1 MGASPSQPLST
12 AQLRSL
18 FARIDERGAGRVDS
32 AALAAA
38 LERALRVAPDEP
50 LVASLVREVDRDADG
65 ALSPEEFIEL
75 ARRHADGWPAL
86 ARRDDADARLLLAKG
101 GLEAF
106 DVADVAA
113 ERGGAAARARRARS
127 AGLEVAACR
136 GDARAAGVGVGWRVV
151 ELAGE
156 ASGGRRR
163 AIRALPSLS
172 LGFVASPRSRRGA
185 RATAAIAPLAR
196 ARARARPRLTRPG
209 GSNASRARAPARLA
223 EIAGRHVG
231 ARVRGARRRAPAAV
245 ARRIQAAAGRR
256 RGRGRARRREPRG
269 ARRHRRAA
277 AGRGVVL
284 HALRRS
290 RRALR
295 APGAAAR
302 FIALVSWDTSSEP
315 LSTTD

>member
-136 GDARAAGVGVGWRVV
+136 GGARAAGVGVGWRVV

-156 ASGGRRR
+156 ASDGRRR

-185 RATAAIAPLAR
+185 RATAAIAPLAPAR
-196 ARARARPRLTRPG
+196 ARARARLTRPG
-209 GSNASRARAPARLA
+209 GSNASRARAPARASQRLPDDMS
-223 EIAGRHVG
+223 
-231 ARVRGARRRAPAAV
+231 AREFAA
-245 ARRIQAAAGRR
+245 
-256 RGRGRARRREPRG
+256 
-269 ARRHRRAA
+269 RAA
-277 AGRGVVL
+277 ALPRPLLVGFKRPPGDGAAEGARG
-284 HALRRS
+284 AAS
-290 RRALR
+290 RAARDDTVAPP
-295 APGAAAR
+295 PGAGWCCTPCGGLDALCAPPAR
-302 FIALVSWDTSSEP
+302 P
-315 LSTTD
+315 P